1 MVCRLKGT
9 NCAEAIN
16 GVSSDAYM
24 YCQFFIGPLF
34 LTMGSSINHVDRFR
48 EFLTPPPLSTVN
60 VVYGWPLLE
69 TDSKEK
75 TLHLWGMI
83 SLS

>member
-34 LTMGSSINHVDRFR
+34 LTDRFR
-48 EFLTPPPLSTVN
+48 EFLTPPPLSTIN